1 MIRTLFVMIVTLF
14 VPQAM
19 AQTGTWKG
27 RQYTPDSFPRA
38 EWCQCSMCVSLRAQ
52 WARYEAKP
60 AITRPGPAV
69 SLPIK
74 PGPTTLPS
82 EVNYRL
88 ETRTVYETR
97 YRTVKRCYGS
107 YCKMVTEAYQV
118 PVTKTVRVPIV
129 AQPVQQSAA
138 KPETKPAPEPKPDPL
153 RVTELIETPL
163 PVVEAML
170 RILAPPRGSVYFD
183 IGSGDGRFLAAA
195 AEYEVTAIGI
205 ELDAERAKQSRDD
218 LSDLPHTT
226 VFAGNALV
234 MDLSGARYV
243 SMYLYPE
250 LMAKVVEKLPD
261 GAEIVSYAHEIPGVE
276 CERHV
281 VVVDGREELIWY
293 GRKGRSVDKNLIT
306 FGL

>member
-1 MIRTLFVMIVTLF
+1 MLRALAIILTLCGSAV
-14 VPQAM
+14 

-38 EWCQCSMCVSLRAQ
+38 EWCGCAMCQSLRAQ
-52 WARYEAKP
+52 WARYDTKP
-60 AITRPGPAV
+60 AAIMRPGPSV
-69 SLPIK
+69 ELPIK
-74 PGPTTLPS
+74 PGPATLPS
-82 EVNYRL
+82 EVKYRL

-97 YRTVKRCYGS
+97 YRTVKRCFGS

-118 PVTKTVRVPIV
+118 PVTKTVRVPV
-129 AQPVQQSAA
+129 TQAA
-138 KPETKPAPEPKPDPL
+138 AVKPEPKPAREPKPNPL
-153 RVTELIETPL
+153 QVTELIETPL

-293 GRKGRSVDKNLIT
+293 GRKGRSVDKTLIT